1 MRFASALIVFL
12 AAVPCGAQDLAPRG
26 KRLRPGVDSLAVFFI
41 NGTDTARTGLVRDE
55 LAFVEVNGRQVLRRV
70 YQTQDRVLGVR
81 VDTLVDDAADLR
93 PVAHRSRTLNG
104 LEFLEFGQGR
114 ATGWMRLANGDSVT
128 VDARFD
134 PGAYNASAF
143 DLVLRS
149 SPLHAEWQV
158 QVPSFMPNTRTV
170 VPLSARVVG
179 SELIDGEDSWK
190 VQADFTGMPVTFWIG
205 KESRRLRRQLMR
217 LRPDRGIL
225 FASPSSRISRSAT

>member
-1 MRFASALIVFL
+1 MRITSTCIVFL
-12 AAVPCGAQDLAPRG
+12 AAVPCGAQDLTPNG
-26 KRLRPGVDSLAVFFI
+26 KLLRPGVDSLAVFFI

-55 LAFVEVNGRQVLRRV
+55 LEFVEVNGRQVLRRV
-70 YQTQDRVLGVR
+70 YQTRDRVLGIR
-81 VDTLVDDAADLR
+81 VDTLVDDAIDLR

-104 LEFLEFGQGR
+104 FEFLEFAKGR

-128 VDARFD
+128 VDAPLD
-134 PGAYNASAF
+134 PSAYNSSTF

-149 SPLHAEWQV
+149 APLHTSWKV
-158 QVPSFMPNTRTV
+158 QIPSFMANTRTV

-179 SELIDGEDSWK
+179 SELIDGEETWK

-205 KESRRLRRQLMR
+205 KESRRLRRQLMQ

-225 FASPSSRISRSAT
+225 FASPSSKVSRSAT